1 MTRLASVVKA
11 FELEFVVHDE
21 VGFAVGEYDG
31 PKDMSRAPNGERY
44 VTVTSGGVG
53 SIGAYFVDEDAAIDA
68 WLVQAKRYADADMN
82 KHHLYW
88 RTRPQLVSVSLVA
101 IDQAAAMRHEWLR
114 EVVAIDVKFVACRM
128 LVSEREP
135 GAAPTLERKI
145 SL

>member
-1 MTRLASVVKA
+1 MTKLAAVVRA
-11 FELEFVVHDE
+11 FELEFIVHDE
-21 VGFAVGEYDG
+21 AGYAVGDYAG

-44 VTVTSGGVG
+44 ITVTSGGIG
-53 SIGAYFVDEDAAIDA
+53 SIGAYFADEDAAIDA
-68 WLVQAKRYADADMN
+68 WLVQVKRYADADLDKN
-82 KHHLYW
+82 HLYW
-88 RTRPQLVSVSLVA
+88 RTRPELVSVSLVA

-114 EVVAIDVKFVACRM
+114 EVVAIDVTFVACRM

>member
-1 MTRLASVVKA
+1 MTLAEAVRA
-11 FELEFVVHDE
+11 FELEFTVHDE
-21 VGFAVGEYDG
+21 AGFPVADYSG
-31 PKDMSRAPNGERY
+31 PLDMSRCPTGERY

-53 SIGAYFVDEDAAIDA
+53 AIGAYFVDPDVAIEA
-68 WLVQAKRYADADMN
+68 WLVQAKRYADQDIN

-114 EVVAIDVKFVACRM
+114 ETVAIDVNFVACR
-128 LVSEREP
+128 LVISEREP
-135 GAAPTLERKI
+135 GELAKLERKI